1 MTLLLTPL
9 LCPLD
14 GIRPIPTLIE
24 FLFRSFFRKRI
35 CGNHVSR
42 KDFLDGKLFCERSET
57 LTEGNF
63 LTLFGVPLAIIV
75 LAVISY
81 FLVGKED
88 SDDESYDE
96 KGLS

>member
-1 MTLLLTPL
+1 M
-9 LCPLD
+9 
-14 GIRPIPTLIE
+14 
-24 FLFRSFFRKRI
+24 
-35 CGNHVSR
+35 
-42 KDFLDGKLFCERSET
+42 
-57 LTEGNF
+57 TEGNF